1 MATSEEDAMQRSEH
15 VIKRLILSCQGRLEQ
30 IEMLLLI
37 GAVGSGCASG
47 RLVPSVSQQADA
59 SQATRLVSS
68 TPHDGAILPPEIRAA
83 STSTAYD
90 AILKLRPGFLTG
102 NRSMGSG
109 RTAVRPSVVL
119 EKGIPEPLDV
129 LRLVSVDDVA
139 EIRFI
144 EPMEATLHY
153 GPAYTAGVIVVR
165 LALTSRPFD

>member
-1 MATSEEDAMQRSEH
+1 MATSKEDSMQRPEH
-15 VIKRLILSCQGRLEQ
+15 IIKRLKRTCQDRLEQ
-30 IEMLLLI
+30 IGMLLLI

-47 RLVPSVSQQADA
+47 RLLPVSQQADA
-59 SQATRLVSS
+59 SRATRRVLS
-68 TPHDGAILPPEIRAA
+68 TPHDGAILPPEIRAT
-83 STSTAYD
+83 SSSTAYD

-102 NRSMGSG
+102 NRSIATGK
-109 RTAVRPSVVL
+109 TTVLPSVVL

-129 LRLVSVDDVA
+129 LRLVSVDAVA

-153 GPAYTAGVIVVR
+153 GPAFAAGVIVVH